1 MSQNPGSWIDRLIG
15 WCLGI
20 LLGVIALYCA
30 VQLIE
35 LILPTLIVIV
45 GGLALIAIA
54 IGLIVVINTYRNRW

>member
-1 MSQNPGSWIDRLIG
+1 MLV
-15 WCLGI
+15 
-20 LLGVIALYCA
+20 VIALYCA
-30 VQLIE
+30 VKLIE